1 MPPKLLKMITSFH
14 EGMQGT
20 VQYDGLA
27 MYSLPHS
34 SGIFF
39 SLLLS
44 YALSQSEDGVYLH
57 TRSDGNLFNLTRLPA
72 KTKVRKVLLRDTLR
86 VPYSDSSAPSHTLVA
101 CLVSPLVSRR
111 PTSLAKTSAA
121 HQVSPLA
128 TTLSKWWRTSLT

>member
-1 MPPKLLKMITSFH
+1 MPPNLLKMITSFH

-57 TRSDGNLFNLTRLPA
+57 TRSNGNLFNPARLRE

-101 CLVSPLVSRR
+101 CLVSP
-111 PTSLAKTSAA
+111 
-121 HQVSPLA
+121 
-128 TTLSKWWRTSLT
+128 